1 MSDLY
6 LSHRIGRQKHLC
18 VSELSMDTL
27 MEHGLKGPA
36 FRTGLYLYTLD
47 DRPRVGGISVLARV
61 PTADA
66 AFELLDLFK
75 SMAPKKQVAAKKGPA
90 RKESTPKSS
99 NRPKARKAAS
109 RLKTGYEQGLGSKRN

>member
-1 MSDLY
+1 MSELY
-6 LSHRIGRQKHLC
+6 LTHRLGRQKHLC

-27 MEHGLKGPA
+27 AEHGLKGPA
-36 FRTGLYLYTLD
+36 FKAGLYLYTLD

-75 SMAPKKQVAAKKGPA
+75 STARKKRTAAKKKA
-90 RKESTPKSS
+90 SSRRESGQKSS
-99 NRPKARKAAS
+99 KRRTPRKSASSRKARI
-109 RLKTGYEQGLGSKRN
+109 